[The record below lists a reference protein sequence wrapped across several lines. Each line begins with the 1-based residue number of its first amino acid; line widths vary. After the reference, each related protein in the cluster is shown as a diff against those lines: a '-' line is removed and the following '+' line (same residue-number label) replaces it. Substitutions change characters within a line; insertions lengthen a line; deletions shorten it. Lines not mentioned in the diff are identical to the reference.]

1 MQPMASRFR
10 ARSRPGTLLRVG
22 APLLVIGLLLA
33 GCLLPPQPRTDAG
46 RDVFNLYLVVF
57 ALAVLVF
64 IGVEGFILYA
74 IFRYRRK
81 PGDDALPV
89 QHHGN
94 TLVEIIWT
102 AIPSVIVLILFA
114 ASVITLGTV
123 EARSER
129 PGVTIN
135 VEGFQWQWRFHY
147 PDAEVSVTGTPQEP
161 PIMGMPVGE
170 PVRLNMSSPDVVHA
184 FFAPD
189 FLIKRDIIP
198 VPEGEEGNTL
208 EFTVTEPGTY
218 AGQCAEFCGDAH
230 AEMVFTIEAMP
241 RAEFDQWLESAKAGE
256 TPAPSGDGQ
265 GTVLEVSADQ
275 IAFDTRELSAPADQP
290 FQIHFVNLEGVI
302 HNVSI
307 YDAYGDQLLLGDP
320 ITGPDAEI
328 TYNIPALPP
337 GEYNFV
343 CDYHPVADMTGS
355 LTVQ

>member
-1 MQPMASRFR
+1 MQPMASRPR
-10 ARSRPGTLLRVG
+10 ARSRLRNLPRVG

-46 RDVFNLYLVVF
+46 RDVFNLYVVVF

-64 IGVEGFILYA
+64 VGVEGFILYA

-102 AIPSVIVLILFA
+102 AIPTVIVLILFV

-147 PDAEVSVTGTPQEP
+147 PDAEVSVTGSAQEP

-198 VPEGEEGNTL
+198 VPEGVEGNTL

-241 RAEFDQWLESAKAGE
+241 RAEFDQWLAAKAAGE
-256 TPAPSGDGQ
+256 TPPPQAGEECDT
-265 GTVLEVSADQ
+265 TVSIKANNTQ
-275 IAFDTRELSAPADQP
+275 FDIDEFRVPPDTP
-290 FQIHFVNLEGVI
+290 FCIEFENQENIP

-307 YDAYGDQLLLGDP
+307 YEGGEALFTGDFLNEAG
-320 ITGPDAEI
+320 II
-328 TYNIPALPP
+328 TYEVPGLPE
-337 GEYNFV
+337 GEYRFI
-343 CDYHPVADMTGS
+343 CDAHAQAMVGDVIVTP
-355 LTVQ
+355 